1 MTGPHTEVSE
11 YADELLSVP
20 RAHLRLELTQDEEG
34 LVLEY
39 GERTI
44 VRCFLTRQGMTAA
57 GFMARALG
65 VSVPPLGETAH
76 ARVSTGVLYRAVG
89 IASLDFDLEAS
100 YVLLERLL
108 EEAEMQRGGSSAE
121 T

>member
-1 MTGPHTEVSE
+1 MAGPHTEVSD

-20 RAHLRLELTQDEEG
+20 RAHLRLELRQDEEG
-34 LVLEY
+34 LLLLY
-39 GERTI
+39 GERQL
-44 VRCFLTRQGMTAA
+44 VRCFLTRQGMLAA
-57 GFMARALG
+57 SFMARALG
-65 VSVPPLGETAH
+65 VSVPALGETAH

>member
-1 MTGPHTEVSE
+1 M
-11 YADELLSVP
+11 
-20 RAHLRLELTQDEEG
+20 
-34 LVLEY
+34 Y

-65 VSVPPLGETAH
+65 VPVPPLGETAH

>member
-11 YADELLSVP
+11 YADELLSAP

-34 LVLEY
+34 LLLLY
-39 GERTI
+39 DGRTI

-65 VSVPPLGETAH
+65 VSVPPLEETAH

-108 EEAEMQRGGSSAE
+108 DEAEMQRGGSSAE